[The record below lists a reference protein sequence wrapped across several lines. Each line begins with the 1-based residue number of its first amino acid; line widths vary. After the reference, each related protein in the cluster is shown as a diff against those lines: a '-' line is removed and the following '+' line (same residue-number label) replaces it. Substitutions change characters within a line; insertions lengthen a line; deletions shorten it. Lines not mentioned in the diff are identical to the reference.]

1 MKKFISIFSIF
12 ILSLVLIGCNTAIS
26 NPTTLSTLPDTTT
39 SQLST
44 LPSTTESSLPTTIST
59 TTSQISTTTV
69 PPTTS
74 IFTTTTTVAPTTTTT
89 VAPTTTTTTTLA
101 PTTTTTTTLPPTT
114 SQPITTTTQ
123 TPTTLSPLQTI
134 EIYSVNDIHGL
145 AYMDS
150 TNFNNALSGFSKLG
164 NFLNNQKNMGKD
176 AIFIANGDILQ
187 GSALSNYYYGLPM
200 IEALNAMQF
209 DGFVLGNH
217 EFDWGIDKVENYK
230 DGNSENGEANYPFL
244 AANIVSKDTGEPMPW
259 TVPYIIKQFGDVKVG
274 VIGVIGDVYN
284 SISPSR
290 VEDYIFLPYVDVV
303 REYTH
308 YLRTQ
313 QGVDIIIVS
322 VHGYELARNQE
333 IASYRGDYL
342 VDAILNGHTHSSI
355 SQYIDRTGTRMP
367 YVQTSASATSTLAK
381 ITLVFNHDTKSV
393 TSATAQILGTGS
405 FGSEDPQ
412 VRLILDVFSSDET
425 YISFIS
431 EVLSQSVVFANT
443 SSLATWGASVIRDYM
458 GVDIG
463 IINSGGFRKGIPL
476 GNFTMGFFVEVYPF
490 DNYIKTVEL
499 SGAAIINLYASSSL
513 IFDDK
518 FNVSTIVSSQMY
530 TVAAVDYVFDQTKY
544 PFLTGQNPT
553 LTSIL
558 MRDLLVQDL
567 RNSNGTFNPNTG
579 TSYPQ

>member
-12 ILSLVLIGCNTAIS
+12 ILSLVLIGCNTS
-26 NPTTLSTLPDTTT
+26 LGTTTT
-39 SQLST
+39 SITSQDITTFQVST
-44 LPSTTESSLPTTIST
+44 LPSSTNSSIPTSIFT
-59 TTSQISTTTV
+59 TTSSITTSSV

-74 IFTTTTTVAPTTTTT
+74 IFTTTTPTTTST
-89 VAPTTTTTTTLA
+89 PTTTTTTPA
-101 PTTTTTTTLPPTT
+101 TTTTTQTTTT
-114 SQPITTTTQ
+114 SQTTVPITTTTQ
-123 TPTTLSPLQTI
+123 TQTTKSPLQTI

-150 TNFNNALSGFSKLG
+150 TNFNNAISGFAKLG

-230 DGNSENGEANYPFL
+230 DGNAENGEANYPFL
-244 AANIVSKDTGEPMPW
+244 AANIVSKATGEQMPW

-290 VEDYIFLPYVDVV
+290 VEDYIFLPYVEVV

-322 VHGYELARNQE
+322 VHGYELSRNQE

-355 SQYIDRTGTRMP
+355 SQYIDRSGTRMP

-412 VRLILDVFSSDET
+412 VRLILDVFASDET
-425 YISFIS
+425 YVAFIS

-463 IINSGGFRKGIPL
+463 VINSGGFRKGIPL

-530 TVAAVDYVFDQTKY
+530 TVAAVDYVFDQTRY